1 MSSYIY
7 QLPENLKCRP
17 SMETQRHPAQS
28 REILPKT
35 YFAYDRHLVQFRWP
49 EILISRFSIV
59 NLEATEELSDRTR
72 S

>member
-1 MSSYIY
+1 
-7 QLPENLKCRP
+7 
-17 SMETQRHPAQS
+17 METQRHPAQS
-28 REILPKT
+28 WEILPKT

-49 EILISRFSIV
+49 EILISRFFIF